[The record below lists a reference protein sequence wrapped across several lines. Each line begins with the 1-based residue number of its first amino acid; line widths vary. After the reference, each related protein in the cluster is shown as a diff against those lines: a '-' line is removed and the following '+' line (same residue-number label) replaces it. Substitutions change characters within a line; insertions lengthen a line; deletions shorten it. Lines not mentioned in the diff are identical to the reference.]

1 MRILVI
7 SAAVIGTE
15 ETPGEDWSA
24 LSAQQF
30 KGNLYASSQQDLVD
44 YDVFIVDQDK
54 VGETDTAGNL
64 KLIQTQIVERVAG
77 GGCLI
82 CFASV
87 KRLPWLPVNFDSR
100 GDIRGKRFTI
110 EQAEE
115 PLSKILAKRQGEISY
130 KTQFQQA
137 QGWTP
142 VARALD
148 TYPIAGFYRHS
159 AGLIL
164 MLPEFQN
171 RAAAVR
177 DILDDVIPRVLPNL
191 REKAPVS
198 LDEEPPEWLGEFP
211 IAKSETRAS
220 EIAKLSAEIDLL
232 WDKRE
237 ARDRQRRELL
247 EYQGLLWLE
256 GKPLEAVVHK
266 ALNLLGIAVEPKH
279 PIDLACSIP
288 GGGELYIEVEG
299 TTGPIQVRK
308 GRQLL
313 GYIAEAED
321 PATILGAITGNPY
334 RREPPESRP
343 PPKGQVGLFSPQ
355 LESLAGKQGWALLP
369 TTQLYEWVTRHLD
382 GDKKCAK
389 EARKVVGLTS

>member
-7 SAAVIGTE
+7 SAAVVGTE
-15 ETPGEDWSA
+15 EAPGEDWSA

-30 KGNLYASSQQDLVD
+30 KGTLYASSQQDLVD

-54 VGETDTAGNL
+54 VGKTDTAGNL
-64 KLIQTQIVERVAG
+64 KVIQTQIVERVAG

-87 KRLPWLPVNFDSR
+87 RTIPWLPVNFSSR

-110 EQAEE
+110 EEAEE
-115 PLSKILAKRQGEISY
+115 SLSEMLAKRQEEISY

-142 VARALD
+142 IARALD
-148 TYPIAGFYRHS
+148 TYPIAGYLKHGL
-159 AGLIL
+159 GLIL

-177 DILDDVIPRVLPNL
+177 DILDHVIPRLLPNL

-198 LDEEPPEWLGEFP
+198 LDEAPPEWLGEFP
-211 IAKSETRAS
+211 IAKSETLTS
-220 EIAKLSAEIDLL
+220 KIAKLSAEIDRLR
-232 WDKRE
+232 DERE

-247 EYQGLLWLE
+247 EYHGLLWLE
-256 GKPLEAVVHK
+256 GKPLEAVMQK

-279 PIDLACSIP
+279 PIDLACRIP

-299 TTGPIQVRK
+299 TTGPIQIRK

-321 PATILGAITGNPY
+321 PATILGAIIGNPY
-334 RREPPESRP
+334 RREHPASRP
-343 PPKGQVGLFSPQ
+343 PPKRQVGLFSPQ
-355 LESLAGKQGWALLP
+355 LESLAAKQGWVLLP

-382 GDKKCAK
+382 GDKNASK
-389 EARKVVGLTS
+389 EARECSV